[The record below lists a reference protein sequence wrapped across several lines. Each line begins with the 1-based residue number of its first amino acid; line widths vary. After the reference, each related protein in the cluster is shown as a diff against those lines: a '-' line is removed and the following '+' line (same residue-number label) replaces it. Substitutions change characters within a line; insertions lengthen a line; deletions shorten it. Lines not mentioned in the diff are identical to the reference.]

1 MRDIPPS
8 SNDFF
13 NINDKDYI
21 FLVPLP
27 DSVIKGSLPD
37 CNHQNDFNKII

>member
-1 MRDIPPS
+1 MRDIPLS

-13 NINDKDYI
+13 DNDDKDYI
-21 FLVPLP
+21 PVVPLL
-27 DSVIKGSLPD
+27 DSVNKASLPD